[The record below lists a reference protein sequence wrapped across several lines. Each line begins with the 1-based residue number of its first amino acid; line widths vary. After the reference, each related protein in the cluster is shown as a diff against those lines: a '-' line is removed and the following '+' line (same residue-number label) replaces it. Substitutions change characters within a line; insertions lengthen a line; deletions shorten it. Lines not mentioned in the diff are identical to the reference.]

1 MRRPCDIVG
10 PARCMQLAATV
21 ADREPSQSG
30 LLLPESVPVHTIDEH
45 QLLTG
50 VLTRAQRCTNIRTHA
65 NAAHDR
71 LLMTA

>member
-1 MRRPCDIVG
+1 
-10 PARCMQLAATV
+10 MQLAAAA

-50 VLTRAQRCTNIRTHA
+50 AL
-65 NAAHDR
+65 DR
-71 LLMTA
+71 LYAARGAVVIHRAAQGRLR